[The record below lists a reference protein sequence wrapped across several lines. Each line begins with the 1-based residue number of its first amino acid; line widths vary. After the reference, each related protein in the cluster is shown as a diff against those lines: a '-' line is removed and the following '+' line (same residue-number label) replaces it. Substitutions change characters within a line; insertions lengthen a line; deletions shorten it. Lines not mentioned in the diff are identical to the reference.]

1 MFDAFPYDEWSEEI
15 TTFWTFGVE
24 GDTGTIILTI
34 LGVLLMI
41 GALIAF
47 VRMESG
53 KLDRQ
58 AAMLS
63 KRWARRPPAPREEE
77 RWQASRS
84 TSHPSRRRTRA
95 SRR

>member
-1 MFDAFPYDEWSEEI
+1 MFDAFPYEEWGETI

-41 GALIAF
+41 GSLVWF
-47 VRMESG
+47 VRLESD

-58 AAMLS
+58 AAAL
-63 KRWARRPPAPREEE
+63 RRAMGSGPGA
-77 RWQASRS
+77 
-84 TSHPSRRRTRA
+84 
-95 SRR
+95 

>member
-34 LGVLLMI
+34 LGVLVMSW
-41 GALIAF
+41 ALIQF
-47 VRMESG
+47 VRLESG

-58 AAMLS
+58 ADAL
-63 KRWARRPPAPREEE
+63 RRGMAP
-77 RWQASRS
+77 SGGS
-84 TSHPSRRRTRA
+84 PTTPGPGGGS
-95 SRR
+95 

>member
-1 MFDAFPYDEWSEEI
+1 MFDAFQYDEWGDSI
-15 TTFWTFGVE
+15 TTFWTFGTE
-24 GDTGTIILTI
+24 GSTGTIIMTI

-58 AAMLS
+58 AESLRRAM
-63 KRWARRPPAPREEE
+63 AGAGPG
-77 RWQASRS
+77 
-84 TSHPSRRRTRA
+84 PSGP
-95 SRR
+95 

>member
-1 MFDAFPYDEWSEEI
+1 MFDAFPYDKWSEEI

-41 GALIAF
+41 GSLIWW
-47 VRMESG
+47 VKMEAG

-58 AAMLS
+58 AESLRRAMGP
-63 KRWARRPPAPREEE
+63 RPGA
-77 RWQASRS
+77 
-84 TSHPSRRRTRA
+84 
-95 SRR
+95 

>member
-1 MFDAFPYDEWSEEI
+1 MFDAFPFDEWGEEI

-34 LGVLLMI
+34 LGVILMI
-41 GALIAF
+41 ASLIAF

-58 AAMLS
+58 AAML
-63 KRWARRPPAPREEE
+63 KQAMGPPPPGA
-77 RWQASRS
+77 
-84 TSHPSRRRTRA
+84 
-95 SRR
+95 

>member
-1 MFDAFPYDEWSEEI
+1 MFDAFPYDKWSDQV

-41 GALIAF
+41 GALFAF
-47 VRMESG
+47 VRMEAG

-58 AAMLS
+58 AATLRQAMG
-63 KRWARRPPAPREEE
+63 PPPPGA
-77 RWQASRS
+77 
-84 TSHPSRRRTRA
+84 
-95 SRR
+95 

>member
-1 MFDAFPYDEWSEEI
+1 MFDAFPYDEWSEQI

-41 GALIAF
+41 GALFAF
-47 VRMESG
+47 VRMEAG

-58 AAMLS
+58 AATLRQAMG
-63 KRWARRPPAPREEE
+63 PPPPGA
-77 RWQASRS
+77 
-84 TSHPSRRRTRA
+84 
-95 SRR
+95 

>member
-1 MFDAFPYDEWSEEI
+1 MFDAFPYDEWSEQI

-41 GALIAF
+41 GSRIYF
-47 VRMESG
+47 VLLEAG

-58 AAMLS
+58 AAML
-63 KRWARRPPAPREEE
+63 RQAMGPPPPGA
-77 RWQASRS
+77 
-84 TSHPSRRRTRA
+84 
-95 SRR
+95 